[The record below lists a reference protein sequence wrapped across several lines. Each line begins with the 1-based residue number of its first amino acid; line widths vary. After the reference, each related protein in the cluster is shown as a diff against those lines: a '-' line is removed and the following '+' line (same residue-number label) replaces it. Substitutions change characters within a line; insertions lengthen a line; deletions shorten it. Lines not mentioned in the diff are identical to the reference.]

1 MQTRLKIALAAA
13 GFALATIPAFA
24 AEMPTD
30 GSKNFSPPSDAP
42 SYFANET
49 VPESARVD
57 RAAAFDK
64 EDAGIG
70 PATPDVGPAVSV
82 GTDTGR
88 HDRHASARRSAR
100 HSPGSKS
107 KGHGISAHSAKA
119 STSKATNAGASH
131 AAASHTSTGSR
142 SASAAKGGG
151 TSAGTNKPGTTK
163 HARTNTRQHAAAMPA
178 EALPLPPEA

>member
-64 EDAGIG
+64 EDTGIS
-70 PATPDVGPAVSV
+70 PMTPDVGPAVSA

-88 HDRHASARRSAR
+88 HDRHASAHRSAR
-100 HSPGSKS
+100 HSPGKS
-107 KGHGISAHSAKA
+107 KGHGA
-119 STSKATNAGASH
+119 STHYANAGASH
-131 AAASHTSTGSR
+131 AAASHTSTGSP

-151 TSAGTNKPGTTK
+151 TSAGTSKPGTTK

-178 EALPLPPEA
+178 ATLPLPPEA